1 MADVG
6 TRWVGGLADVV
17 GGAAGCGTGDHDR
30 ADGRYPR
37 RPPARPSAMRSWLVL
52 VVLVIVVQG
61 AGSLGA
67 LTTDASYYQALARPS
82 WAPPGWLFGPVWVTL
97 YAMIAVS
104 IWLVWRRPPAPAR
117 TAALRWHA
125 AQLAL
130 NAAWTPV
137 FFGLRA
143 PGAALVVIVALL
155 AAIAGTIATTR
166 RATRPAAWLLV
177 PYALWVGFAAV
188 LNAALWLGNR

>member
-1 MADVG
+1 
-6 TRWVGGLADVV
+6 
-17 GGAAGCGTGDHDR
+17 
-30 ADGRYPR
+30 
-37 RPPARPSAMRSWLVL
+37 MRSWLVL